1 MRLNSRQRNVI
12 ILRVFRTTQQN
23 ITGGPLITTLSSKL
37 NEDDSILFLEKYS
50 GVKGNSTKPLFT
62 QTEIEQGLEVVD
74 FPLKLKDDITS
85 SRLNN
90 YVSAFMD
97 DMPDSMRIFCGFVA
111 FASYYADRAL
121 NQNQYEFKVYIE
133 FAEKYQYTIY
143 EWVGGKK
150 QEKIKT
156 VNKNQTLEFA
166 NTEEGQILF
175 SSIINGKEDETISD
189 LKGRYFKCTKA
200 EYDNNTGR
208 IKAIRFVEQVR
219 GTVVN

>member
-1 MRLNSRQRNVI
+1 MENASKALLIAGGVLIAIVLITLLVRTYGNIGIFQRQRMTEEEIAKIEEYNREYTKYLGKYVYGTEVI
-12 ILRVFRTTQQN
+12 TAIN
-23 ITGGPLITTLSSKL
+23 
-37 NEDDSILFLEKYS
+37 
-50 GVKGNSTKPLFT
+50 
-62 QTEIEQGLEVVD
+62 
-74 FPLKLKDDITS
+74 
-85 SRLNN
+85 
-90 YVSAFMD
+90 
-97 DMPDSMRIFCGFVA
+97 
-111 FASYYADRAL
+111 RAL